1 MQNLKAG
8 DIYDKSKVLR
18 VDKKAGLFLEIPSPT
33 PSPGFISVCE
43 TVVNIL
49 LYSLLNDVKALTKM
63 LLNML
68 IL

>member
-18 VDKKAGLFLEIPSPT
+18 VDKKAGLFLEIPSST

-43 TVVNIL
+43 TLMNIL
-49 LYSLLNDVKALTKM
+49 LCISVDCCRAHM
-63 LLNML
+63 DSF
-68 IL
+68 